1 MTWKADHHY
10 VEMRLVTF
18 LCCLLSML
26 EYLAHESHKNFME
39 IFKPS
44 TRTDI
49 TDEEYHEF
57 RLELKRVVEEKQE
70 HQPGQF

>member
-1 MTWKADHHY
+1 
-10 VEMRLVTF
+10 
-18 LCCLLSML
+18 ML